1 MPTEGIVW
9 LLNRIMTSSNKF
21 NALLVGCVL
30 ERSTDELILLNQ
42 LLIRN
47 GNVEQ
52 KDTHLDAEVYNS
64 MDLPQSP
71 AYNYISYYRH

>member
-1 MPTEGIVW
+1 MET
-9 LLNRIMTSSNKF
+9 LNK
-21 NALLVGCVL
+21 
-30 ERSTDELILLNQ
+30 
-42 LLIRN
+42 
-47 GNVEQ
+47 